1 MNLEK
6 LILKYNNKDALLNT
20 LTIIKNNNG
29 REVMNVL
36 TNVNEK
42 LLESITTLYLTEPS
56 ININLNEKYQIYI
69 WKNSKLFSSI
79 HSFDHD
85 KLVKLMKLISYNFM

>member
-6 LILKYNNKDALLNT
+6 LIYKYNKEEDISNT
-20 LTIIKNNNG
+20 LTIIKKKNG
-29 REVMNVL
+29 QKVMNVL
-36 TNVNEK
+36 TNVTEK
-42 LLESITTLYLTEPS
+42 LLQNITTLYLTEPS

-69 WKNSKLFSSI
+69 WKKNKLFSSF

-85 KLVKLMKLISYNFM
+85 KLTHLMKLISYNFM